1 MNANLRTLLIETA
14 RTRDK
19 FAFYSDIVIKCNL
32 RINLRSEFG
41 REKLTRLLGEVSEF
55 ENSHKRPLISAMAIY
70 KDERRNDHGDG
81 FYVIAERLKGK
92 SFGKLKSEL
101 FGFAEAEACRRFWQN
116 DDNYRL
122 YASNPRQIPGAPG
135 KTGN

>member
-1 MNANLRTLLIETA
+1 MNENLRNFLIETA
-14 RTRDK
+14 RTKDK
-19 FAFYSDIVIKCNL
+19 FAFYSDIVLKCNL
-32 RINLRSEFG
+32 TINLKSPFG

-55 ENSHKRPLISAMAIY
+55 ENNNKRPLISAMAIY

-81 FYVIAERLKGK
+81 FYVIAEKLKKK

-116 DDNYRL
+116 DENYRK
-122 YASNPRQIPGAPG
+122 YASTKSQ
-135 KTGN
+135 